1 MQVLKGS
8 FVALVTPMLESGEV
22 DYESLKKL
30 INWHIESGTSGIV
43 SVGTTGESSTLSI
56 QEHLDVIKYSVE
68 TSGNRI
74 PIIAGSGGN
83 STQEAIDLTLESK
96 NLGADAALLVTPYY
110 NKPTQEGLI
119 LHYTAIANKV
129 DISQILYNVPSRTA
143 CDLLP
148 KTVKTLAEH
157 INIIGIKEALDDMN
171 RIKDLVELTKDSKN
185 FSILSGDDPTFLDSM
200 QLGASGVIS
209 VAANIIPENISS
221 ICLNSISGNYEKAK
235 KENDIY
241 EDLLKFLFVESNPI
255 PVKWM
260 LSQMGYINEKI
271 RLPLTNLNETYHNK
285 IMSTLKELKIL
296 WSKVQNYY

>member
-1 MQVLKGS
+1 
-8 FVALVTPMLESGEV
+8 
-22 DYESLKKL
+22 
-30 INWHIESGTSGIV
+30 
-43 SVGTTGESSTLSI
+43 
-56 QEHLDVIKYSVE
+56 
-68 TSGNRI
+68 
-74 PIIAGSGGN
+74 
-83 STQEAIDLTLESK
+83 
-96 NLGADAALLVTPYY
+96 
-110 NKPTQEGLI
+110 EGLI

-148 KTVKTLAEH
+148 QTAKTLAEH
-157 INIIGIKEALDDMN
+157 RNIIGIKEALDDMN

-209 VAANIIPENISS
+209 VAANIIPEKISS
-221 ICLNSISGNYEKAK
+221 ICLNSISGNYERAK

-296 WSKVQNYY
+296 